1 ELEKR
6 LEYLTDL
13 VFPAVAEK
21 SADTQRKMIDKFNR
35 THRILEF
42 PPGSYVMARE
52 ELPDGKLS
60 PKYQGPYKVMKRTS
74 NGTYA
79 LLDKTKNEL
88 ARNYAPEQ
96 LKLVT
101 QALDAPSDESY
112 EVESILGH
120 RLTEGGMV
128 YEVK

>member
-1 ELEKR
+1 TQDELEKR
-6 LEYLTDL
+6 FEYLTDL

-74 NGTYA
+74 NGTYT
-79 LLDKTKNEL
+79 LMDKTKNEL

-120 RLTEGGMV
+120 RLT
-128 YEVK
+128 